1 MAERNT
7 AEELDDVYE
16 IKYSTDAMTGGADKR
31 MYLYYQLANS
41 IKKADSVDIIVSFLM
56 ESGVKMLLGELDNAL
71 KRGAKIRILTGNYLG
86 ITQPSALY
94 LIKHKLGDQVDLRFY
109 NEKNRSFHPKSYMF
123 HYKDYSELYIGS
135 SNISRSALTSGI
147 EWNYRFSNKTD
158 PINYEKFYNTFV
170 DLFENHSI
178 VIDDEELKKYSKN
191 WHRPAVSKDLDRYD
205 LQDDK
210 ETSNQIPLFE
220 PRGAQIE
227 ALCALENTRAEGA
240 RRALVQ
246 AATGV
251 GKTYLAAF
259 DSKNYERVLFVA
271 HREEI
276 LKQAAESFKNVRD
289 SDDYGFFNGDSKCT
303 EKSVIFASVATLG
316 RVEYLN
322 ENYFAP
328 DYFTYVVI
336 DEFHH
341 AVNEQYQ
348 RIVDYF
354 KPKFLLGLTATPERM
369 DGKNIY
375 EICDYN
381 VPYEISLKEAI
392 NKGMLVPF
400 HYYGIFDETDY
411 SKLHIVRGRYDEK
424 ELNETYIGNVR
435 RYELIYKYY
444 CKYGSRQALGFC
456 CSREHAREMAKEF
469 SKRGIPSVAVFSD
482 ASGEYTEDRN
492 VAISQLKQ
500 GKIRVIFSV
509 DMFNEGVDITSV
521 DMVMFLRPTESPIVF
536 LQQLGRGL
544 RKCRGKEFFTVLDF
558 IGNYEKAGRV
568 RFLLSDRSN
577 QHAGV
582 YNPSDTSAFP
592 DDCLVDFDMK
602 LIDLFAEMDRKH
614 LKLKDQI
621 INEYFRVK
629 ELLGRRPDR
638 MDLFTYMDDGI
649 YEIAIA
655 HSKDNPFKKYLE
667 FLKELDEL
675 NQDEEVFYKG
685 IGREFISL
693 LENTSMSK
701 VYKMPVL
708 MAFYNHGNILME
720 VSKEQLLSSWKEF
733 FSTGTNWKD
742 LDKNMTIQKYNSISD
757 KEHLKKILSMPVH
770 FLLESGK
777 GFFVKKD
784 GAAIGLREEL
794 RPLIDNPVMVC
805 QMKDVIDYRAMDY
818 YQRRYRQSQENGEV
832 I

>member
-1 MAERNT
+1 MARKSRKNTPIAVAEPTDNLTTKAVLSLDKQAKPYQVGIYARLSFESEANKERDTVDTQIAYIREFVKEQDDMVEVQVYADISVTGTTFERPEFDRMIQDIRAGKINT
-7 AEELDDVYE
+7 VITRDLSRLGRNYVEAGNYIERVFPFLDVRYIAITDDFDTARPGTDLSVPLKNIVNEYYSKDLSKKVETGKHSIWAQGGFSEGTPPYGYYRATDGSRKLLIDEEVSDNVVRIFNMFLDGKGYAGIAKTLQNEGILSPPKYRFYKSGKIELAEKAREWHYSHVKEILQGEYYIGNIVHGKQRKALDTGRKNVKTDASTWQRIENVHEPIIDKDTFYKTRERMEHIKKKHLEVSKPKADVPKKPDNILVYKTKCACCGGSVL
-16 IKYSTDAMTGGADKR
+16 IGRHHTYSDKFYYKCKNRRKLARLCDNKYS
-31 MYLYYQLANS
+31 Y
-41 IKKADSVDIIVSFLM
+41 
-56 ESGVKMLLGELDNAL
+56 
-71 KRGAKIRILTGNYLG
+71 
-86 ITQPSALY
+86 
-94 LIKHKLGDQVDLRFY
+94 
-109 NEKNRSFHPKSYMF
+109 
-123 HYKDYSELYIGS
+123 DYSE
-135 SNISRSALTSGI
+135 
-147 EWNYRFSNKTD
+147 
-158 PINYEKFYNTFV
+158 V
-170 DLFENHSI
+170 
-178 VIDDEELKKYSKN
+178 
-191 WHRPAVSKDLDRYD
+191 
-205 LQDDK
+205 
-210 ETSNQIPLFE
+210 
-220 PRGAQIE
+220 
-227 ALCALENTRAEGA
+227 
-240 RRALVQ
+240 
-246 AATGV
+246 
-251 GKTYLAAF
+251 
-259 DSKNYERVLFVA
+259 
-271 HREEI
+271 
-276 LKQAAESFKNVRD
+276 
-289 SDDYGFFNGDSKCT
+289 
-303 EKSVIFASVATLG
+303 
-316 RVEYLN
+316 
-322 ENYFAP
+322 
-328 DYFTYVVI
+328 
-336 DEFHH
+336 
-341 AVNEQYQ
+341 
-348 RIVDYF
+348 
-354 KPKFLLGLTATPERM
+354 
-369 DGKNIY
+369 
-375 EICDYN
+375 
-381 VPYEISLKEAI
+381 
-392 NKGMLVPF
+392 
-400 HYYGIFDETDY
+400 
-411 SKLHIVRGRYDEK
+411 
-424 ELNETYIGNVR
+424 
-435 RYELIYKYY
+435 
-444 CKYGSRQALGFC
+444 
-456 CSREHAREMAKEF
+456 
-469 SKRGIPSVAVFSD
+469 
-482 ASGEYTEDRN
+482 RN
-492 VAISQLKQ
+492 VAIRQLKQ

-544 RKCRGKEFFTVLDF
+544 RKCRGKEFLTVLDF

-675 NQDEEVFYKG
+675 NPDEEVFYKG
-685 IGREFISL
+685 IGREFISI

-720 VSKEQLLSSWKEF
+720 VSEEQLLSSWKEF

-818 YQRRYRQSQENGEV
+818 YQRRYRQSQEVNKK
-832 I
+832 

>member
-1 MAERNT
+1 M
-7 AEELDDVYE
+7 
-16 IKYSTDAMTGGADKR
+16 
-31 MYLYYQLANS
+31 
-41 IKKADSVDIIVSFLM
+41 
-56 ESGVKMLLGELDNAL
+56 
-71 KRGAKIRILTGNYLG
+71 
-86 ITQPSALY
+86 
-94 LIKHKLGDQVDLRFY
+94 
-109 NEKNRSFHPKSYMF
+109 
-123 HYKDYSELYIGS
+123 
-135 SNISRSALTSGI
+135 
-147 EWNYRFSNKTD
+147 
-158 PINYEKFYNTFV
+158 
-170 DLFENHSI
+170 
-178 VIDDEELKKYSKN
+178 
-191 WHRPAVSKDLDRYD
+191 
-205 LQDDK
+205 
-210 ETSNQIPLFE
+210 
-220 PRGAQIE
+220 
-227 ALCALENTRAEGA
+227 
-240 RRALVQ
+240 
-246 AATGV
+246 
-251 GKTYLAAF
+251 
-259 DSKNYERVLFVA
+259 
-271 HREEI
+271 
-276 LKQAAESFKNVRD
+276 
-289 SDDYGFFNGDSKCT
+289 
-303 EKSVIFASVATLG
+303 IFASVATLG

-492 VAISQLKQ
+492 VAIRQLKQ

-544 RKCRGKEFFTVLDF
+544 RKCRGKEFLTVLAF

-577 QHAGV
+577 QHAGA
-582 YNPSDTSAFP
+582 YNPSDTTAFP

-655 HSKDNPFKKYLE
+655 HSKDNSFKKYLE

-720 VSKEQLLSSWKEF
+720 VSEEQLLSSWKEF

-818 YQRRYRQSQENGEV
+818 YQRRYRQSQEDGEV
-832 I
+832 

>member
-341 AVNEQYQ
+341 SVNEQYQ

-492 VAISQLKQ
+492 VAIRQLKQ

-544 RKCRGKEFFTVLDF
+544 RKCRAKEFLTVLDF

-577 QHAGV
+577 QHTGA
-582 YNPSDTSAFP
+582 YNPSDTTAFP

-720 VSKEQLLSSWKEF
+720 VSKEQLLSIWKEF

-818 YQRRYRQSQENGEV
+818 YQRRYRLSQE
-832 I
+832 

>member
-1 MAERNT
+1 
-7 AEELDDVYE
+7 
-16 IKYSTDAMTGGADKR
+16 
-31 MYLYYQLANS
+31 
-41 IKKADSVDIIVSFLM
+41 
-56 ESGVKMLLGELDNAL
+56 
-71 KRGAKIRILTGNYLG
+71 
-86 ITQPSALY
+86 
-94 LIKHKLGDQVDLRFY
+94 
-109 NEKNRSFHPKSYMF
+109 
-123 HYKDYSELYIGS
+123 
-135 SNISRSALTSGI
+135 
-147 EWNYRFSNKTD
+147 
-158 PINYEKFYNTFV
+158 
-170 DLFENHSI
+170 
-178 VIDDEELKKYSKN
+178 
-191 WHRPAVSKDLDRYD
+191 
-205 LQDDK
+205 
-210 ETSNQIPLFE
+210 
-220 PRGAQIE
+220 
-227 ALCALENTRAEGA
+227 
-240 RRALVQ
+240 
-246 AATGV
+246 
-251 GKTYLAAF
+251 
-259 DSKNYERVLFVA
+259 
-271 HREEI
+271 
-276 LKQAAESFKNVRD
+276 
-289 SDDYGFFNGDSKCT
+289 
-303 EKSVIFASVATLG
+303 
-316 RVEYLN
+316 
-322 ENYFAP
+322 
-328 DYFTYVVI
+328 
-336 DEFHH
+336 
-341 AVNEQYQ
+341 
-348 RIVDYF
+348 
-354 KPKFLLGLTATPERM
+354 
-369 DGKNIY
+369 
-375 EICDYN
+375 
-381 VPYEISLKEAI
+381 
-392 NKGMLVPF
+392 
-400 HYYGIFDETDY
+400 
-411 SKLHIVRGRYDEK
+411 
-424 ELNETYIGNVR
+424 
-435 RYELIYKYY
+435 
-444 CKYGSRQALGFC
+444 
-456 CSREHAREMAKEF
+456 MAKEF

-492 VAISQLKQ
+492 VAIRQLKQ

-544 RKCRGKEFFTVLDF
+544 RKCRGKEFLTVLDF

-602 LIDLFAEMDRKH
+602 LIDLFAEMDRK
-614 LKLKDQI
+614 
-621 INEYFRVK
+621 
-629 ELLGRRPDR
+629 
-638 MDLFTYMDDGI
+638 
-649 YEIAIA
+649 

-720 VSKEQLLSSWKEF
+720 MSEEQLLSSWKEF

-818 YQRRYRQSQENGEV
+818 YQRRYRQSQEEGEL
-832 I
+832 

>member
-1 MAERNT
+1 MAE
-7 AEELDDVYE
+7 
-16 IKYSTDAMTGGADKR
+16 K
-31 MYLYYQLANS
+31 
-41 IKKADSVDIIVSFLM
+41 IV
-56 ESGVKMLLGELDNAL
+56 
-71 KRGAKIRILTGNYLG
+71 RPILTY
-86 ITQPSALY
+86 A
-94 LIKHKLGDQVDLRFY
+94 
-109 NEKNRSFHPKSYMF
+109 
-123 HYKDYSELYIGS
+123 
-135 SNISRSALTSGI
+135 
-147 EWNYRFSNKTD
+147 
-158 PINYEKFYNTFV
+158 
-170 DLFENHSI
+170 
-178 VIDDEELKKYSKN
+178 
-191 WHRPAVSKDLDRYD
+191 
-205 LQDDK
+205 
-210 ETSNQIPLFE
+210 
-220 PRGAQIE
+220 
-227 ALCALENTRAEGA
+227 
-240 RRALVQ
+240 
-246 AATGV
+246 
-251 GKTYLAAF
+251 
-259 DSKNYERVLFVA
+259 
-271 HREEI
+271 
-276 LKQAAESFKNVRD
+276 
-289 SDDYGFFNGDSKCT
+289 
-303 EKSVIFASVATLG
+303 
-316 RVEYLN
+316 
-322 ENYFAP
+322 
-328 DYFTYVVI
+328 

-341 AVNEQYQ
+341 SVNEQYQ

-424 ELNETYIGNVR
+424 ELNE
-435 RYELIYKYY
+435 
-444 CKYGSRQALGFC
+444 
-456 CSREHAREMAKEF
+456 
-469 SKRGIPSVAVFSD
+469 
-482 ASGEYTEDRN
+482 
-492 VAISQLKQ
+492 
-500 GKIRVIFSV
+500 
-509 DMFNEGVDITSV
+509 
-521 DMVMFLRPTESPIVF
+521 
-536 LQQLGRGL
+536 
-544 RKCRGKEFFTVLDF
+544 
-558 IGNYEKAGRV
+558 
-568 RFLLSDRSN
+568 
-577 QHAGV
+577 
-582 YNPSDTSAFP
+582 
-592 DDCLVDFDMK
+592 
-602 LIDLFAEMDRKH
+602 
-614 LKLKDQI
+614 KLKDHI

-629 ELLGRRPDR
+629 EFLGRRPDR

-720 VSKEQLLSSWKEF
+720 VSEEQLLSSWKEF

-818 YQRRYRQSQENGEV
+818 YQRRYRQSQEDGEL
-832 I
+832 

>member
-31 MYLYYQLANS
+31 MYLYYQLADS

-56 ESGVKMLLGELDNAL
+56 ESGVKMLLGELDDAL

-205 LQDDK
+205 LKDDK

-492 VAISQLKQ
+492 VAIRQLKQ

-509 DMFNEGVDITSV
+509 DMFNEGVDSPSV
-521 DMVMFLRPTESPIVF
+521 DMVMFLRPTQSPIIF

-544 RKCRGKEFFTVLDF
+544 RTYQGKKYLNVLDF
-558 IGNYEKAGRV
+558 IGNYVKAGK
-568 RFLLSDRSN
+568 FISLLTESTT
-577 QHAGV
+577 AGKRTYV
-582 YNPSDTSAFP
+582 YQEKDLP
-592 DDCLVDFDMK
+592 DDCILDFDMQ
-602 LIDLFAEMDRKH
+602 LIDLFKQMDMKT
-614 LKLKDQI
+614 LTMKEKI
-621 INEYFRVK
+621 NNEYFRIK
-629 ELLGRRPDR
+629 ELLEQRPTR
-638 MDLFTYMDDGI
+638 VELFTYMEDSI
-649 YEIAIA
+649 YQYCMSHAKE
-655 HSKDNPFKKYLE
+655 NPFRHYLD
-667 FLKELDEL
+667 FLNDLNELSDDEKA
-675 NQDEEVFYKG
+675 VYKT
-685 IGREFISL
+685 IGRDFINL
-693 LENTSMSK
+693 IETTDMQK
-701 VYKMPVL
+701 VYKMPIL
-708 MAFYNHGNILME
+708 YAFYNQGNIKSAITDE
-720 VSKEQLLSSWKEF
+720 NVLSTWKEF
-733 FSTGTNWKD
+733 FSKNKNWKD
-742 LDKNMTIQKYNSISD
+742 FASDMTYDKYLKITDKQHLAKAKTMPIKY
-757 KEHLKKILSMPVH
+757 LKA
-770 FLLESGK
+770 SGK
-777 GFFVKKD
+777 GFFVEKEGFALALNENLKEV
-784 GAAIGLREEL
+784 IKNKVFV
-794 RPLIDNPVMVC
+794 DN
-805 QMKDVIDYRAMDY
+805 MKDVLEYRTIEY
-818 YQRRYRQSQENGEV
+818 YRRRYSLK
-832 I
+832 IKSKS